1 MSCVFYVLIFGTAQN
16 LMGFLHTREV
26 EVAVVLPDLHKTKQ
40 NLSLRILLW
49 TSVFKM
55 CMLSGL
61 LKLSTFVF
69 CYNNCFSLFIP
80 EGIFGVQT
88 HKAAPPSLLIFLVD
102 SIEKN
107 ATLVNGFMWLFGQK
121 YLSTLRE
128 KKKKYWNQNQNQVF
142 CQVGCHWTKSLP
154 GILVHNDKHSSRSRK

>member
-1 MSCVFYVLIFGTAQN
+1 MFFWHSSESAWYRLRIFRDR

-128 KKKKYWNQNQNQVF
+128 KKKKRL
-142 CQVGCHWTKSLP
+142 KSEPKSGFLP
-154 GILVHNDKHSSRSRK
+154 SRLSLDQIFAWYFGT